1 MLKLFFTP
9 YPLLPMPKFHFIP
22 CFIFL
27 PLGCL
32 VGAECFPVRACL
44 PVIWEGHQVLLHKT
58 NTGGEYHSCDVWNL
72 SVFSCLWPWLLCDP
86 MPSFPLE
93 LGSPEKTSG
102 YPGKF
107 EFQKN
112 NKSFLFILLI
122 YFWLCWAFTAMWAFS
137 LVVSSQGYSS
147 LQCPGFSLWWLLL
160 LWSTGSRASGLQ

>member
-1 MLKLFFTP
+1 MVKLFFT
-9 YPLLPMPKFHFIP
+9 YLLLPIPKFHFIP

-32 VGAECFPVRACL
+32 VGAECFPVCACL